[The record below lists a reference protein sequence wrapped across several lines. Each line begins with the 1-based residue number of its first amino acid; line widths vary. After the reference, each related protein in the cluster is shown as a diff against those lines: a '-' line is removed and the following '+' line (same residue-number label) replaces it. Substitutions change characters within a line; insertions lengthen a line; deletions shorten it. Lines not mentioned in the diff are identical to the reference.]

1 MKETLDMQLVTNW
14 FTSSVLVIILSTVEE
29 CIDMVIFYSTILGNA
44 FIWIHDEIMYHD
56 LAQKLFWLNN
66 LNTCTI

>member
-14 FTSSVLVIILSTVEE
+14 FTSSLLVIILSTVEE
-29 CIDMVIFYSTILGNA
+29 CIDMVIFYSTILGNV
-44 FIWIHDEIMYHD
+44 FIWIHDRNNYHE

-66 LNTCTI
+66 LNTCTN